1 MTQNTNANADSLFA
15 PDSSKNNTGGL
26 TPVYLLAGFLGS
38 GKTTLLLALLERLKA
53 QGRKPAVIM
62 NELGDV
68 NLERQLFDDELPM
81 SELLG
86 GCICC
91 SSRGDLSLE
100 IHGLMEREQPDIIL
114 IEATGA
120 ANPMESI
127 DGITEASMYQ
137 KVQLQGVITVVDGT
151 LLLERGRNGKG
162 KTFKLLLEGVR
173 CATLLVLGKVDRL
186 EPEEKVEAQQLLREW
201 NAYSPI
207 VSSFRGQLE
216 DWTPFQDMENGAAV
230 SRQHETQPEA
240 AGQPPSTQKYSVQN
254 QSVQSRS
261 PFNMISSKAGQ
272 DHDHVMAV
280 TYYFEGPVDS
290 EAFEELLHSL
300 PDNIYRAKGIVRFGD
315 TSSGS
320 RFLFQ
325 YAYKESDFM
334 RIEPQGDVHDVAVF
348 IGEHFSRQELLE
360 KLGQLNGIQGTTL
373 N

>member
-1 MTQNTNANADSLFA
+1 MTQTTNSSSDNLNA
-15 PDSSKNNTGGL
+15 PDFSKSNTDGL

-68 NLERQLFDDELPM
+68 NLERQLFDEELPM

-91 SSRGDLSLE
+91 SSRGDLGME
-100 IHGLMEREQPDIIL
+100 IHGLMERDQPDVIL

-137 KVQLQGVITVVDGT
+137 KVQLQGVITVVDGA
-151 LLLERGRNGKG
+151 LLLERGKNGKG
-162 KTFKLLLEGVR
+162 KTFKLLQEGVR
-173 CATLLVLGKVDRL
+173 CATLLVLGKADKL
-186 EPEEKVEAQQLLREW
+186 APEEKVEAQQLLREW
-201 NAYSPI
+201 NAYAPI
-207 VSSFRGQLE
+207 VSSVRGQLD
-216 DWTPFQDMENGAAV
+216 DWTPLREMEDGGGV
-230 SRQHETQPEA
+230 SQPHDSQTEA
-240 AGQPPSTQKYSVQN
+240 AGHPQSTQK

-261 PFNMISSKAGQ
+261 PFKMIPSQADQG
-272 DHDHVMAV
+272 HDHVMAV
-280 TYYFEGPVDS
+280 TYYFQGPVDS
-290 EAFEELLHSL
+290 EAFENLLLSL

-325 YAYKESDFM
+325 YAYKETDFM
-334 RIEPQGDVHDVAVF
+334 RIEPQGEVHDVAVF

-360 KLGQLNGIQGTTL
+360 KLGQLKGTT
-373 N
+373 